1 MIFAITLAEYGI
13 LFGILT
19 GVVTIVGGALTA
31 YFNAKKDKPEP
42 PALVMAAGES
52 GVKVLDGVVQI
63 LRAEN
68 ERYRNMVRE
77 LNERIDELMDERE
90 QAVKARE
97 RRIESLTRQ
106 LRVERESN
114 GDTK

>member
-1 MIFAITLAEYGI
+1 MILALTLGEYGV

-31 YFNAKKDKPEP
+31 YYNSKKDKPDP

-68 ERYRNMVRE
+68 ERYRNMVQERD
-77 LNERIDELMDERE
+77 ERIEELMDERE
-90 QAVKARE
+90 QAVRARE
-97 RRIESLTRQ
+97 QRIASLTRQ

-114 GDTK
+114 GDTE